1 MLIANLTYLVPANS
15 PTVAIQGL
23 AVPGTA
29 TNPIVI
35 EEDYAPLGSARNPIM
50 VHVKEGYNY
59 SGIPTLAPTKSPVY
73 GHPERSQ
80 APRESYVNHAL
91 SDYESTSHGYRKDG
105 SERGRFLNHGFYHC
119 LVTLLRYPAKEQ
131 ARRCFRGCDDY
142 HRLSYTSRSQ
152 FPLIETKE
160 NTKCC
165 MTVRAFDEGAK
176 YESSE
181 LIVIIYPYERNL

>member
-1 MLIANLTYLVPANS
+1 MCSSTNDGHVPANS

-73 GHPERSQ
+73 GHPERPQ

-105 SERGRFLNHGFYHC
+105 SERGTQQRSKHGDASGAATITIDSLIHQDLNSH
-119 LVTLLRYPAKEQ
+119 
-131 ARRCFRGCDDY
+131 
-142 HRLSYTSRSQ
+142 
-152 FPLIETKE
+152 
-160 NTKCC
+160 
-165 MTVRAFDEGAK
+165 
-176 YESSE
+176 
-181 LIVIIYPYERNL
+181 